1 MKEYGEVVFSG
12 DPGFAGDGSGH
23 RSSFEPP
30 RNLAKYIWFFSFFH
44 VDLRYANNF
53 N

>member
-23 RSSFEPP
+23 RSSFK
-30 RNLAKYIWFFSFFH
+30 LS
-44 VDLRYANNF
+44 
-53 N
+53 